1 MGNNKQLALE
11 FRKALEFFIYTL
23 DAETDIDKILEIPS
37 MYPKYKVGVN
47 YKAKEIF
54 SHGVNAVGD
63 PQLYLVLVDHTS
75 QEDWTPEN
83 SSSLYKAIG
92 ISESGIPIWVQ
103 PLGASDA
110 YNTGDIV
117 MYNGICYRS
126 LIDGNVW
133 APDVYPAGWEVVENV
148 G

>member
-1 MGNNKQLALE
+1 MNNSKQLALE

-23 DAETDIDKILEIPS
+23 DAEADIDKILEIPS